1 MPDLIFIYFVAQAE
15 RDEYISSDTTLIW
28 RGSYN
33 RLRPNPWKLGQFDR
47 HVLECSLHLLST
59 VGKVPPA
66 YRGDPVKIARALS
79 AAVNAHDD
87 GGAVLGNWSE
97 NFEGGTAPTKW
108 VGSVEILQTYYKKN
122 KPVKF
127 GQCWT
132 FAGVLTTSEYDL
144 YEEKKFCIGKILF
157 HYIHIFI

>member
-1 MPDLIFIYFVAQAE
+1 MQADRE
-15 RDEYISSDTTLIW
+15 EYILADTTLIW

-33 RLRPNPWKLGQFDR
+33 RLRPSVWKLGQFDR
-47 HVLECSLHLLST
+47 NILECSLILLSK

-66 YRGDPVKIARALS
+66 YRGDPVKLARALS
-79 AAVNAHDD
+79 SAVNSHDD

-97 NFEGGTAPTKW
+97 NFVGGTAPTKW
-108 VGSVEILQTYYKKN
+108 VGSVEILQSYYKKS

-132 FAGVLTTSEYDL
+132 FAGVLTTSTFKIIPISFAFECIKCIYVFRLQFPEPLEYHR
-144 YEEKKFCIGKILF
+144 G
-157 HYIHIFI
+157 